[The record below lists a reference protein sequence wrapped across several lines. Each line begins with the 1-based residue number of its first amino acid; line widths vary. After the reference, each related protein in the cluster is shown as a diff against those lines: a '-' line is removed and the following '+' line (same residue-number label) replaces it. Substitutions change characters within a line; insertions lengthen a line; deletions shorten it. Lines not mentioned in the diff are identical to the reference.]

1 MQDASFDYVIVGAGS
16 AGCVLAG
23 RLSEDPGVSVC
34 LLEAGGPDN
43 SALIHAPLGFAA
55 GAPIGLNTA
64 RYETV
69 PQPGLNG
76 RRGFQPRGKVVGGS
90 SSINAMVYV
99 RGHRADYAQWA
110 ALGNPGWDYDSVLP
124 YFKRAEN
131 SECMGANDYRGTGG
145 PLNVAYLRSPSAL
158 NDAFLAACEEAGLP
172 RTPDYNGAQ
181 QEGCWPAQVT
191 QVNGE
196 RCSAAK
202 AYLTP
207 HLKRPNL
214 TVVTKAQASRIEFSG
229 QRATGVLYTQGGQ
242 ARRASARAEVILS
255 GGAYGSPQLLML
267 SGVGPAAE
275 LQRHGIAI
283 QHALPGVGQNL
294 QDHITGTLI
303 WRSPRKDLTLG
314 LSLSGGAAILS
325 GIAEWR
331 SKRTGLITSN
341 VAESGAFMRVL
352 PDSTIPDIEL
362 EFVVAI
368 VDDHTRKTHLGHGY
382 SLHVTL
388 ARPRSRGEVT
398 LADANPSSAPLI
410 NPRYFSDA
418 QDMETLVTGT
428 QKALEIMEGAALAPY
443 RGKLLYPVNRHDRAD
458 VARSLRE
465 TADTEYHPVGTCR
478 MGPADDAQ
486 SVVDA
491 SLRVHGL
498 AGLRVVDASIMP
510 TLIGGN
516 TNAPTIMIAE
526 KAVDLI
532 RAQRLE
538 LASAV

>member
-275 LQRHGIAI
+275 LQRHGIAV

-443 RGKLLYPVNRHDRAD
+443 RGKLLYPVTRHDRAA